1 MPELYGLAH
10 KILKNS
16 SNFST
21 AKAPF
26 RCARDSRI
34 RCDTEAANSIPDLG
48 YVYSWAEDNNK
59 DAYLLASTGVCRVAR
74 PSRCNFTCAKE
85 IGVSRE

>member
-26 RCARDSRI
+26 RCARDSPI

-59 DAYLLASTGVCRVAR
+59 DVCLLASTGVCRVAR